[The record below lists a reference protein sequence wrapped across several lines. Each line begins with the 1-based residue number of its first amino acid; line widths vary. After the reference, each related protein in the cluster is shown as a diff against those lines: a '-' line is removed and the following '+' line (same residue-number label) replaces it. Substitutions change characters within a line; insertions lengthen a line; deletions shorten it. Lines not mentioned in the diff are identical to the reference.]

1 MEKESV
7 KDVFLRYGVLL
18 GKRNTERQ
26 KTDFLRAAQK
36 QLEQAGFPVDI
47 TCVSASLMRR
57 ESVNMYNLYAGDFK
71 KADVVFITYYDT
83 PLWQFYP
90 KEQKAFDANWSRGN
104 FLLLHHAAKPDTL
117 ELPRVFSYERNDDRE
132 IGCFNRYG
140 ERIYVVS

>member
-7 KDVFLRYGVLL
+7 KDVILRYGVLL

-83 PLWQFYP
+83 PLWQFFP

-104 FLLLHHAAKPDTL
+104 FLLHTL
-117 ELPRVFSYERNDDRE
+117 LFLCLSL
-132 IGCFNRYG
+132 IH
-140 ERIYVVS
+140 I

>member
-18 GKRNTERQ
+18 GKSNTERQ

-57 ESVNMYNLYAGDFK
+57 ESVNIFTLVISKKRMWSSSRIMIRRCGSFTPKSRKPLMRTGQGEISFSIPCCFYA
-71 KADVVFITYYDT
+71 V
-83 PLWQFYP
+83 
-90 KEQKAFDANWSRGN
+90 
-104 FLLLHHAAKPDTL
+104 
-117 ELPRVFSYERNDDRE
+117 
-132 IGCFNRYG
+132 
-140 ERIYVVS
+140 

>member
-7 KDVFLRYGVLL
+7 KDVILRYGVLL

-71 KADVVFITYYDT
+71 KADVVSQKSRK
-83 PLWQFYP
+83 PLMRTGQGEISFSIPCCFY
-90 KEQKAFDANWSRGN
+90 A
-104 FLLLHHAAKPDTL
+104 
-117 ELPRVFSYERNDDRE
+117 V
-132 IGCFNRYG
+132 
-140 ERIYVVS
+140 

>member
-90 KEQKAFDANWSRGN
+90 K
-104 FLLLHHAAKPDTL
+104 KPLMRTGQG
-117 ELPRVFSYERNDDRE
+117 EISFS
-132 IGCFNRYG
+132 IPCCFYA
-140 ERIYVVS
+140 V

>member
-7 KDVFLRYGVLL
+7 KDVILRYGVLL

-71 KADVVFITYYDT
+71 KADVSSSRIMIRRCGSFSQKSRK
-83 PLWQFYP
+83 PLMRTGQGEISFSIPCCFY
-90 KEQKAFDANWSRGN
+90 A
-104 FLLLHHAAKPDTL
+104 
-117 ELPRVFSYERNDDRE
+117 V
-132 IGCFNRYG
+132 
-140 ERIYVVS
+140 